1 MTFLSSK
8 YDWHFSILDFWLS
21 KYDAMIRSLFWK
33 ILVTRLWSTCNLSRD
48 SIASRTLSLASFN
61 RSHHSSSSGLS
72 RSFASK
78 TFLISKC
85 YYFIWVINPKLD
97 QNIVE
102 LVKNWFKIIPRT
114 ICCALFISL
123 MVWWYWF
130 RFSIWNLKVSLKR
143 ELANCFSYSDVG
155 DNVMLVTLWWWPFQD
170 IGGRIIILVTL
181 FMRWIRHQHLI
192 SVTNIPRSPTS
203 LSCHQY
209 IPSPTFVAN
218 IDLAIWFT

>member
-1 MTFLSSK
+1 MPW
-8 YDWHFSILDFWLS
+8 YDRFFEKFWSPACGQLAICHVIQLLLELYHWLHSI
-21 KYDAMIRSLFWK
+21 
-33 ILVTRLWSTCNLSRD
+33 V
-48 SIASRTLSLASFN
+48 RTTLRQVDYLEV
-61 RSHHSSSSGLS
+61 LLQ
-72 RSFASK
+72 K
-78 TFLISKC
+78 LFLIPKC

-155 DNVMLVTLWWWPFQD
+155 DNVMLVTFLWWQFQD
-170 IGGRIIILVTL
+170 IGGRII
-181 FMRWIRHQHLI
+181 M
-192 SVTNIPRSPTS
+192 
-203 LSCHQY
+203 Y
-209 IPSPTFVAN
+209 
-218 IDLAIWFT
+218 